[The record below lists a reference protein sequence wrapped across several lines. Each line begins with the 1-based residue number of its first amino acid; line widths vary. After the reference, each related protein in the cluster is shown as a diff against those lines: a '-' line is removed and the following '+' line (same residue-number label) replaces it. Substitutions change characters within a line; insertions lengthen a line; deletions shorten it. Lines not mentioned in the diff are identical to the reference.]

1 MSVVLT
7 ELQMACGVTVE
18 SVKAEL
24 ARTLVT
30 NGGAN
35 LIVDGNIAPA
45 LASAVADNHFG
56 DIPYSLSFNR
66 KLGLAIYT
74 VA

>member
-1 MSVVLT
+1 MRS
-7 ELQMACGVTVE
+7 
-18 SVKAEL
+18 
-24 ARTLVT
+24 RD
-30 NGGAN
+30 GGAK

-45 LASAVADNHFG
+45 LASAVAANHFG
-56 DIPYSLSFNR
+56 DIPHSLSFNR